1 MSLAQLT
8 DKGTTIRGYTKLQI
22 LMRTITGE
30 LIMLEEEAYMVR
42 GMSVPILL
50 GEDFQINY
58 ELGVIRN
65 VETGSKIVWRNLPYE
80 VEATGIEPY
89 AGRKEVHQL
98 AAGLT
103 THAQSVTKAKGHQRA
118 KAKRR
123 CRALKAGLEARL
135 VRAAQDYR
143 VRVHECKMVAVEGNF
158 NEDKEWLVERNL
170 LANTKDSFFTVP
182 NTLISLRK
190 LIVLVSNMS
199 PRPRMIR
206 KGEILGTLKDPQEFF
221 DSPSSKEDLKL
232 MRAQTALVRRL
243 VNAETNLA
251 REKPRKQK
259 ESKEAG
265 ES

>member
-1 MSLAQLT
+1 MSLAQLM

-103 THAQSVTKAKGHQRA
+103 THARLVTKAKEHRRA

-123 CRALKAGLEARL
+123 RRALKTGLEARL

-143 VRVHECKMVAVEGNF
+143 V
-158 NEDKEWLVERNL
+158 
-170 LANTKDSFFTVP
+170 
-182 NTLISLRK
+182 
-190 LIVLVSNMS
+190 
-199 PRPRMIR
+199 
-206 KGEILGTLKDPQEFF
+206 
-221 DSPSSKEDLKL
+221 
-232 MRAQTALVRRL
+232 
-243 VNAETNLA
+243 
-251 REKPRKQK
+251 
-259 ESKEAG
+259 
-265 ES
+265 